1 MTHHPCEGLSPTH
14 HEVFEACAIGLVA
27 PCSTWSIYKT
37 LAARDKYSRGDNSW
51 THALLRLANEK
62 KLPRARLLDA
72 SLDALKLGF
81 DS

>member
-37 LAARDKYSRGDNSW
+37 LAARGLVMLEDGRWRVPLHVHMQWCRWCTENTGGI
-51 THALLRLANEK
+51 A
-62 KLPRARLLDA
+62 
-72 SLDALKLGF
+72 
-81 DS
+81 